1 MVRAMA
7 PSSSGPSEPAGWGE
21 IKLPLVFQ
29 LPAMGWTEH
38 PMGTF
43 NNNALCFLG
52 EGCTVAS
59 RLNESLVGN

>member
-7 PSSSGPSEPAGWGE
+7 PSSSGPSEPAGLGE
-21 IKLPLVFQ
+21 IKPPVVFQ
-29 LPAMGWTEH
+29 LPVMGWTEY

-52 EGCTVAS
+52 EGYTVAS
-59 RLNESLVGN
+59 RLSESLVGN